1 MTLEKC
7 NQQNETMGNFP
18 DQTTESLLTKKK
30 NFKEKKDIYTH
41 TYIYTYTYK
50 YVCKIIRKI

>member
-30 NFKEKKDIYTH
+30 TLRKKKIYIHIRIYIHTH
-41 TYIYTYTYK
+41 TSTYVK
-50 YVCKIIRKI
+50 